1 MKPHLI
7 GVSGKIGSG
16 KDYFAEKVTKILKKR
31 GYSVSS
37 NSFAA
42 PLKEEATELFRAFY
56 EAEHDIQTSL
66 ITIAS
71 EFNIPQEQLDH
82 LYSLVAKE
90 IDADHN
96 LSGYNRSEGVRQF
109 LQYLG
114 TDVRRNQ
121 QQSYWVNKFYDSLD
135 KEVDFIFVTDTRF
148 PNEADFVLEQ
158 DGTVVRIEVPE
169 EIIEEQVRKRDGLRY
184 SQKAL
189 SHPSE
194 TALDDYEFFSIVV
207 GRDFNA
213 EDLADFVIIA
223 KDNS

>member
-16 KDYFAEKVTKILKKR
+16 KDYFAEQVTRVLKKR

-42 PLKEEATELFRAFY
+42 PLKEEATELFGSFY
-56 EAEHDIQTSL
+56 EAEHDIQLSL
-66 ITIAS
+66 VTIAS
-71 EFNIPQEQLDH
+71 EFNIPQEQLEH
-82 LYSLVAKE
+82 LYSLVAEE
-90 IDADHN
+90 IDAN
-96 LSGYNRSEGVRQF
+96 PSLNGYNRSEGVRQF

-121 QQSYWVNKFYDSLD
+121 KQSYWVNKFYDSLD
-135 KEVDFIFVTDTRF
+135 KKSDFIFVTDTRF

-169 EIIEEQVRKRDGLRY
+169 EIIEEQVKKRDGLRY
-184 SQKAL
+184 SEKAL

-194 TALDDYEFFSIVV
+194 TALDDYEFFSIVI
-207 GRDFNA
+207 GRDFSA
-213 EDLADFVIIA
+213 EDLADFVIMA
-223 KDNS
+223 KSNN